1 MTQVSLLPACTCAQ
15 KQRIAV
21 REHFEHAAVFNL
33 ENLPNESNGVF
44 QKRREIPAF
53 QCVLAELSDDG
64 LLARPGFR
72 FITAWKSCP
81 AVDMSCCVAIIAERR
96 SASPC
101 NAPFARFA
109 STALLLLR
117 NPSRARLLPLLLGRV
132 VLRVSSLASLL
143 LRRFI
148 DGFFKIPAAKQELI
162 EQSRISSQPSWWR
175 HGVVF
180 PLVPDGQV
188 RTQILTSVVDLN

>member
-81 AVDMSCCVAIIAERR
+81 AVAMSCCVAMIAERR
-96 SASPC
+96 SASSC
-101 NAPFARFA
+101 SAPFARFA
-109 STALLLLR
+109 STALLPLR
-117 NPSRARLLPLLLGRV
+117 SRSSARLLSLLPGKV
-132 VLRVSSLASLL
+132 VLGVSNLASLL

-162 EQSRISSQPSWWR
+162 EHSQFHHNRPVWR

-180 PLVPDGQV
+180 LLVPDGQV
-188 RTQILTSVVDLN
+188 RTQIFD